1 MAASHSLPT
10 SGAEASAWI
19 GVNTLYPGGAAWMEN
34 TPACHPYSYCNGA
47 TNGQFSTLRC
57 LCC

>member
-10 SGAEASAWI
+10 SGAEASTWI
-19 GVNTLYPGGAAWMEN
+19 RVNTLYPGGAAWMEN

-47 TNGQFSTLRC
+47 TNGQF
-57 LCC
+57 